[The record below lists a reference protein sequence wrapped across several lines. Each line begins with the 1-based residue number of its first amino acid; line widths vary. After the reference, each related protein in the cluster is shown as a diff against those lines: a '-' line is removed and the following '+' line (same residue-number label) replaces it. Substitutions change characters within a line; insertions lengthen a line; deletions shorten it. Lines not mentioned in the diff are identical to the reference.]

1 MLEETTTPLCLARQR
16 GFFYPL
22 IYLFMGS
29 LKNRVLGEKVL
40 HIPNIQ
46 DEAGIRGLAGI
57 DKYKLRMLSPLM
69 PGDSAIMPANTRND
83 SAELFRLYDQ
93 LGVPHMRHQDI
104 VHLEYEDELSLSKAI
119 FREQAAVRRALQ
131 KLQYSNVEPF
141 IFSRNMDSVAEVLGV
156 NVRTKAEASEIVNN
170 KYLSQ
175 AALRE
180 RGVSVPAGK
189 LVHSLAEATAYAREL
204 KERGYQQVSFK
215 LQRAASGMGVFKV
228 DVEDLPEYAKKF
240 ATELAEEGILID
252 GWIEGG
258 KASPNIQYFVGDNVE
273 QDVFVSSTDQILED
287 LAHKGNATTD
297 VLDGN
302 QRLAED
308 MLKIR
313 NWTREQGFRGI
324 IGVDFLIAND
334 GTPYYMET
342 NGRING
348 STPGAL
354 MVDKLVGSTT
364 AKPWGVQ
371 NNVKVPKTSSV
382 NDFVAAL
389 DREGLTYDHQKKWG
403 VLPTNTS
410 PIADHGK
417 IMVMLIGETNE
428 QVREMLS
435 TLYHLDSQ
443 PKSRRGQNASAGVQL
458 G

>member
-1 MLEETTTPLCLARQR
+1 
-16 GFFYPL
+16 
-22 IYLFMGS
+22 MGE
-29 LKNRVLGEKVL
+29 RVL

-46 DEAGIRGLAGI
+46 DEAGIKGLAGI
-57 DKYKLRMLSPLM
+57 DKYKLRMLAPLM

-83 SAELFRLYDQ
+83 SYELFRLYDQ
-93 LGVPHMRHQDI
+93 LGVPHMRHGDI
-104 VHLEYEDELSLSKAI
+104 LHLDYEEELSLSKAI
-119 FREQAAVRRALQ
+119 LREQEAVRRALQ
-131 KLQYSNVEPF
+131 KMDYKHVEPF
-141 IFSRNMDSVAEVLGV
+141 IFSRNMDLLAKAMNVK
-156 NVRTKAEASEIVNN
+156 VRTHAEASEIVNN

-180 RGVSVPAGK
+180 RGVSVPSGK
-189 LVHSLAEATAYAREL
+189 LVHSLAEAMTYAKEL
-204 KERGYQQVSFK
+204 KAQGYQKVSFK

-228 DVEDLPEYAKKF
+228 DLGELPAYTHKY
-240 ATELAEEGILID
+240 ATELEQEGILID
-252 GWIEGG
+252 GWIDGT
-258 KASPNIQYFVGDNVE
+258 KASPNLQYYVGDSE
-273 QDVFVSSTDQILED
+273 DQDVFVSATDQILED

-302 QRLAED
+302 QKLADD

-371 NNVKVPKTSSV
+371 NNVKVPKTSTV
-382 NDFVAAL
+382 NDFVSAL
-389 DREGLTYDHQKKWG
+389 DREGLTYDHEKNG
-403 VLPTNTS
+403 ASCLPIPPLSPNT
-410 PIADHGK
+410 A
-417 IMVMLIGETNE
+417 
-428 QVREMLS
+428 
-435 TLYHLDSQ
+435 
-443 PKSRRGQNASAGVQL
+443 KSWL
-458 G
+458 C